1 MTRVTAQMPI
11 SGVYS
16 LVTCFEAW
24 RQTMTLTT
32 QTPTSTNFIGR
43 LVTVLNDSDLNVVAL
58 LSTLGLLA
66 TIYFA
71 IHSPAAASL
80 FVNFPD

>member
-1 MTRVTAQMPI
+1 
-11 SGVYS
+11 
-16 LVTCFEAW
+16 
-24 RQTMTLTT
+24 
-32 QTPTSTNFIGR
+32 
-43 LVTVLNDSDLNVVAL
+43 LNDSDLNVVAL

-71 IHSPAAASL
+71 IHSPAAASF

>member
-1 MTRVTAQMPI
+1 
-11 SGVYS
+11 
-16 LVTCFEAW
+16 
-24 RQTMTLTT
+24 MTLTT

-43 LVTVLNDSDLNVVAL
+43 LVTVLNDSDLNVVGL
-58 LSTLGLLA
+58 LGMLGLLA

>member
-1 MTRVTAQMPI
+1 M
-11 SGVYS
+11 
-16 LVTCFEAW
+16 EA
-24 RQTMTLTT
+24 TMTLTT

-66 TIYFA
+66 VIYFA

>member
-1 MTRVTAQMPI
+1 M
-11 SGVYS
+11 
-16 LVTCFEAW
+16 EA
-24 RQTMTLTT
+24 TMTLTT

-43 LVTVLNDSDLNVVAL
+43 LVTVLNDSDLNVVGL
-58 LSTLGLLA
+58 LGMLGLLA

-80 FVNFPD
+80 FINFPD

>member
-1 MTRVTAQMPI
+1 MET
-11 SGVYS
+11 
-16 LVTCFEAW
+16 
-24 RQTMTLTT
+24 TMTLIA
-32 QTPTSTNFIGR
+32 QTPTPNFVGR
-43 LVTVLNDSDLNVVAL
+43 LVTVLNNPDVNVVAL

-71 IHSPAAASL
+71 IHSPAAAAL

>member
-1 MTRVTAQMPI
+1 
-11 SGVYS
+11 
-16 LVTCFEAW
+16 
-24 RQTMTLTT
+24 MTLTT

-43 LVTVLNDSDLNVVAL
+43 LVTVLNDSDLNVVGL
-58 LSTLGLLA
+58 LGGLCLLA

-80 FVNFPD
+80 FINFPD

>member
-1 MTRVTAQMPI
+1 
-11 SGVYS
+11 
-16 LVTCFEAW
+16 
-24 RQTMTLTT
+24 MTLTT

-43 LVTVLNDSDLNVVAL
+43 VVTVLNDSDLNVVAL
-58 LSTLGLLA
+58 LSALGLLA
-66 TIYFA
+66 VIYFA

>member
-1 MTRVTAQMPI
+1 
-11 SGVYS
+11 
-16 LVTCFEAW
+16 
-24 RQTMTLTT
+24 MTLTT

-43 LVTVLNDSDLNVVAL
+43 LVTVLNDSDLNVIAL
-58 LSTLGLLA
+58 SSTMGLLA
-66 TIYFA
+66 VIYFA